1 MHKMAVADV
10 TDFPNWYC
18 NQWLHTYGSQKS
30 DRFGFSALCLH
41 FRAALMNFDKNSSAI
56 KSKCP
61 Q

>member
-10 TDFPNWYC
+10 TDFQNWCC

-30 DRFGFSALCLH
+30 DRFGFSAVCLH

-56 KSKCP
+56 
-61 Q
+61 